1 MKKNL
6 DMTEGKPIS
15 LLWAFTFPTLMGN
28 LLNQVYSITDSI
40 VVGRYLGQTAL
51 AAVGSTMPVIL
62 LLAALMIGI
71 NVGVGIIISRY
82 FGQKNEEL
90 MRRAF
95 VNSLYLGLF
104 LSAGMMVMG
113 LTFSGTILRWMGTPE
128 GPLQEATAYLEIS
141 FITMICPL
149 MYYLF
154 SSAFR
159 GLGDSQTALYCLIVS
174 VLSNI
179 GLDVLFVE
187 NIGNLVCPA
196 EFDTGAAKN
205 AMILSVPEGHDKPL
219 KYPLMFQVCDVVL
232 VNKIDVL
239 PYFNF
244 DLAKCTEYVRM
255 RNPKAQVIPICA
267 ATGEGMD
274 AWYDWLR
281 REVRAWRGEETK
293 KENGHE

>member
-1 MKKNL
+1 MQRRMCVKKNL

-104 LSAGMMVMG
+104 LSAGMMVLG
-113 LTFSGTILRWMGTPE
+113 LTFSGTILRGW
-128 GPLQEATAYLEIS
+128 GPRKAP
-141 FITMICPL
+141 CRKPPL
-149 MYYLF
+149 IWRSV
-154 SSAFR
+154 SS
-159 GLGDSQTALYCLIVS
+159 
-174 VLSNI
+174 
-179 GLDVLFVE
+179 
-187 NIGNLVCPA
+187 P
-196 EFDTGAAKN
+196 
-205 AMILSVPEGHDKPL
+205 
-219 KYPLMFQVCDVVL
+219 
-232 VNKIDVL
+232 
-239 PYFNF
+239 
-244 DLAKCTEYVRM
+244 
-255 RNPKAQVIPICA
+255 
-267 ATGEGMD
+267 
-274 AWYDWLR
+274 
-281 REVRAWRGEETK
+281 
-293 KENGHE
+293 

>member
-113 LTFSGTILRWMGTPE
+113 LTFSGTILRWIGTPE
-128 GPLQEATAYLEIS
+128 DPLQEATAYLEIS
-141 FITMICPL
+141 FTPMI
-149 MYYLF
+149 
-154 SSAFR
+154 
-159 GLGDSQTALYCLIVS
+159 
-174 VLSNI
+174 
-179 GLDVLFVE
+179 
-187 NIGNLVCPA
+187 
-196 EFDTGAAKN
+196 
-205 AMILSVPEGHDKPL
+205 
-219 KYPLMFQVCDVVL
+219 
-232 VNKIDVL
+232 
-239 PYFNF
+239 
-244 DLAKCTEYVRM
+244 
-255 RNPKAQVIPICA
+255 
-267 ATGEGMD
+267 
-274 AWYDWLR
+274 
-281 REVRAWRGEETK
+281 
-293 KENGHE
+293 

>member
-95 VNSLYLGLF
+95 VLIDQLIDQ
-104 LSAGMMVMG
+104 LSRR
-113 LTFSGTILRWMGTPE
+113 L
-128 GPLQEATAYLEIS
+128 
-141 FITMICPL
+141 
-149 MYYLF
+149 
-154 SSAFR
+154 SS
-159 GLGDSQTALYCLIVS
+159 TALTTS
-174 VLSNI
+174 S
-179 GLDVLFVE
+179 
-187 NIGNLVCPA
+187 P
-196 EFDTGAAKN
+196 T
-205 AMILSVPEGHDKPL
+205 
-219 KYPLMFQVCDVVL
+219 
-232 VNKIDVL
+232 
-239 PYFNF
+239 
-244 DLAKCTEYVRM
+244 
-255 RNPKAQVIPICA
+255 
-267 ATGEGMD
+267 
-274 AWYDWLR
+274 
-281 REVRAWRGEETK
+281 
-293 KENGHE
+293 